1 MITCGGLHEG
11 PDEVTRVK
19 MWRRLRSSGGGR
31 RREMGL
37 VSFRPSIFLPHEISP
52 DVLVLL
58 NLSEGQDEC
67 DPPDRGLKANLS
79 KLLLK
84 TMSS

>member
-1 MITCGGLHEG
+1 
-11 PDEVTRVK
+11 
-19 MWRRLRSSGGGR
+19 
-31 RREMGL
+31 MGL
-37 VSFRPSIFLPHEISP
+37 VSFRSSIFLPHEISP

-58 NLSEGQDEC
+58 NLNEGQDEC

>member
-1 MITCGGLHEG
+1 
-11 PDEVTRVK
+11 
-19 MWRRLRSSGGGR
+19 
-31 RREMGL
+31 MGL

-58 NLSEGQDEC
+58 NLNEGQDEC